1 MPVNS
6 EHDLLTAVAHLPV
19 VVCLNSGGSFRHY
32 SSGVF
37 SGPCGTSFDHCVT
50 AVGYGITENWTKLVL
65 VDEDQTHGGWIGV
78 NRAT

>member
-1 MPVNS
+1 MTFS
-6 EHDLLTAVAHLPV
+6 RLLLIGLLLFPLIREGPSATIQV
-19 VVCLNSGGSFRHY
+19 V
-32 SSGVF
+32 SSLF

-78 NRAT
+78 NKAT